1 MGWEWG
7 ERESLQPNTEDLAV
21 RQRQPGQAVTALA
34 VSSLLLFRRGVG
46 SMITIRLCFKESQLE
61 GVWRLDQKEVG
72 WVETADQSH

>member
-34 VSSLLLFRRGVG
+34 VSSLLLSRRGVG
-46 SMITIRLCFKESQLE
+46 GQGELFVCFVVWPLCLFCS
-61 GVWRLDQKEVG
+61 
-72 WVETADQSH
+72 